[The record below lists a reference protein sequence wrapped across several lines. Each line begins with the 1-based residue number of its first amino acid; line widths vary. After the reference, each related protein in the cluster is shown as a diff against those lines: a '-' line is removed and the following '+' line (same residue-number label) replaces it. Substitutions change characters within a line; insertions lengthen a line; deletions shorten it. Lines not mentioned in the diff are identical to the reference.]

1 MKKMSKLVKKILTMI
16 IAVTIIVSSFGSVN
30 AASET
35 IKLGDAPVT
44 QKYIAGVS
52 FHYKRTTGGKDLYC
66 LNIHKNTARNTTAR
80 LVKNSPNI
88 NGGLVYILK
97 NGYPYKSFTG
107 DNDKDYYITQTAVWW
122 YLDKTTG
129 STNLGEQFKRD
140 GSDPY
145 DMRKYVKSLVN
156 AGYKHRNDQIGY
168 SNTKLIINT
177 TGSNDMKLE
186 NDYYVSSPI
195 KATTLKNVSSYTVT
209 LSGAPKGTKIVK
221 SDGSETTYE
230 KGFAVNGKETFKIK
244 VPSKTMKTSNKTELS
259 IKVTAK
265 TAGELQYMA
274 YEYQPEDS
282 SMQNVALLE
291 KKQQGASSE
300 LTLGIESS
308 KVTII
313 KIDSNTKK
321 AISGAKLV
329 LKDSAGNVITRCT
342 STTTGH
348 VSRNLT
354 PGSS

>member
-145 DMRKYVKSLVN
+145 
-156 AGYKHRNDQIGY
+156 
-168 SNTKLIINT
+168 
-177 TGSNDMKLE
+177 E
-186 NDYYVSSPI
+186 
-195 KATTLKNVSSYTVT
+195 
-209 LSGAPKGTKIVK
+209 KICK
-221 SDGSETTYE
+221 
-230 KGFAVNGKETFKIK
+230 KF
-244 VPSKTMKTSNKTELS
+244 SKCWL
-259 IKVTAK
+259 
-265 TAGELQYMA
+265 
-274 YEYQPEDS
+274 
-282 SMQNVALLE
+282 
-291 KKQQGASSE
+291 
-300 LTLGIESS
+300 
-308 KVTII
+308 
-313 KIDSNTKK
+313 
-321 AISGAKLV
+321 
-329 LKDSAGNVITRCT
+329 
-342 STTTGH
+342 
-348 VSRNLT
+348 
-354 PGSS
+354 